1 MVLASSWVDSAGAAS
16 SVASVVSVGASAAG
30 VSVAGDPSV
39 MLWVRHV
46 ACCDL

>member
-1 MVLASSWVDSAGAAS
+1 
-16 SVASVVSVGASAAG
+16 VGASAAG

-39 MLWVRHV
+39 MLWLRHV